1 MRAAYGGGAMKRR
14 LLLGVFLIATLLS
27 LRPLVFASGL
37 EHTWI
42 PGVYD
47 AGDTDDAL
55 ALSSFKAIGPG
66 APPMVRAANVRVS
79 ALAAAS
85 LADPESRT
93 AVAAPSRA
101 PPRL

>member
-1 MRAAYGGGAMKRR
+1 MVGGAMKRR
-14 LLLGVFLIATLLS
+14 LLLGLLLVATLVS
-27 LRPLVFASGL
+27 LRPLVFAAGL
-37 EHTWI
+37 EQTWI
-42 PGVYD
+42 PGFYD

-66 APPMVRAANVRVS
+66 TPPLVQAANVLLS

-93 AVAAPSRA
+93 VVAAPSRA
-101 PPRL
+101 PPLL

>member
-1 MRAAYGGGAMKRR
+1 MKRR
-14 LLLGVFLIATLLS
+14 LLLGLLLIATLLS

-37 EHTWI
+37 EQTWI
-42 PGVYD
+42 SGVYD

-66 APPMVRAANVRVS
+66 APPPVQTAHVLHS

-93 AVAAPSRA
+93 VVAVPSRA
-101 PPRL
+101 PPLL